1 MAMLDKIQLM
11 LHVAFFPFKD
21 LLYACNDELVEM
33 ALHVH
38 HQNKNSNAKI
48 KAFLD
53 KLYPSLLSECAPSSL
68 DEINLLLEKFHP
80 YLFHPYFSPAC
91 SSVEEMERRLY
102 EHYFLL
108 IHQFTRALLSHRDG
122 EMVLKY
128 WKHELGPHDGQLADV
143 WQAYTE
149 LDKVHLFSILSR
161 LIPLDLFVACY
172 YASNRLHEPLQL
184 DGLYQHINLAD
195 APLHE
200 VLRNGVSENHMHA
213 SAAFTFTM
221 LWQSCMNFNGDFSRH
236 PIGLYLKQFKAS
248 YACKSGQ
255 IKEYILTAQLIRHML
270 ARYIAAEPLIPISEW
285 VRGNIR
291 HHASLIQDLIA
302 NDKRFAA
309 VEELKQGLEVI
320 KKEFAGDGHIDG
332 VDWITSIFG
341 EYRHINT
348 YGENIFLH
356 QVMMH
361 IAKLAET
368 GGTAAT
374 NEFLSLFFRYLRI
387 KNEFYQQV
395 NQSNAV
401 KGLDYFRSYFDR
413 ATSGFDS
420 QDVRYFQ
427 DMLRN
432 LFQNQYLKKV
442 ELRLSIAN
450 RESTNR
456 KNILRLL
463 QAYKQILVEDY
474 QVEQNGEAGFPRI
487 GLVYHLIK
495 QKDDIDKDWRQ
506 YQRDPSR
513 LEFLH
518 YGQIQQQ
525 YMDKVRNLLRL
536 RNRIPYLSNF
546 VVGLDAASLENNTPI
561 QVFGPVFEAA
571 RNSDND
577 QMLMVDRD
585 GHKTRQQSLFF
596 TFHVGED
603 FRHLTSGLRRI
614 DEVMDYCK
622 LHSGDRI
629 GHGIALGVSVDQWV
643 RENGQIILPRGEYLD
658 NLLWTWGVY
667 TRSSDINSKTYAYLQ
682 HKIHEVVGSVLKDSF
697 EYHISIEMLYEVYQR
712 RFRPIK
718 DLFTVSYSDSVAN
731 TGDRRRNRYLQ
742 FLTRMYHD
750 KVYLERL
757 VAPIYVRTTDIEKEI
772 AIDMQRY
779 VRDKV
784 ALNGIVVEI
793 NPTSNF
799 VIGDM
804 KSIDDNQFFGIHKQS
819 RPDAPKAMINV
830 NTDDPIVFNTNISN
844 EFAYLY
850 YGMLYRGIGRSEAL
864 RWIEYIRK
872 SGMDTSFIRD
882 NVSNYEYLR
891 QLDCVL
897 AALQDPYYC
906 EEG

>member
-1 MAMLDKIQLM
+1 MAMLNKMQLM

-21 LLYACNDELVEM
+21 LLYVRNDELVET

-38 HQNKNSNAKI
+38 HQNKKSNVRI

-53 KLYPSLLSECAPSSL
+53 KLYPSLLSVCAPASL

-80 YLFHPYFSPAC
+80 YLFQPYFPSAC
-91 SSVEEMERRLY
+91 SSAEEMECLLY
-102 EHYFLL
+102 DHYFLL

-128 WKHELGPHDGQLADV
+128 WNHELGPEDGQLADV
-143 WQAYTE
+143 WQSYNE

-161 LIPLDLFVACY
+161 LIPLDLFVAYY
-172 YASNRLHEPLQL
+172 YASNCLYAPLQL

-195 APLHE
+195 APLHD
-200 VLRNGVSENHMHA
+200 VLRNGVAENHMHA

-236 PIGLYLKQFKAS
+236 SIGLYLKQFKAS
-248 YACKSGQ
+248 YSCKSDQ
-255 IKEYILTAQLIRHML
+255 IKEYILTAQLIRHVL
-270 ARYIAAEPLIPISEW
+270 ARYIATDSSMQVSKW
-285 VRGNIR
+285 IR
-291 HHASLIQDLIA
+291 ENLRRHAPVIQDLIA
-302 NDKRFAA
+302 NDTRFAT

-320 KKEFAGDGHIDG
+320 KKEFVGDDHTYG
-332 VDWITSIFG
+332 VDWIFSIFR

-361 IAKLAET
+361 KAKLTEA
-368 GGTAAT
+368 GGTTAMS
-374 NEFLSLFFRYLRI
+374 EFLSLFFRYLRI

-413 ATSGFDS
+413 ATSGFNS

-456 KNILRLL
+456 KNILRVL
-463 QAYKQILVEDY
+463 QAYKQILFEDY
-474 QVEQNGEAGFPRI
+474 QIEQNSEAGFPRI
-487 GLVYHLIK
+487 GIVYHLIK

-506 YQRDPSR
+506 YQRDTSR

-525 YMDKVRNLLRL
+525 YMDKVHMLLRL

-546 VVGLDAASLENNTPI
+546 IVGLDAASLENNTPI

-577 QMLMVDRD
+577 QMLMVDRN

-596 TFHVGED
+596 TFHAGED
-603 FRHLTSGLRRI
+603 FRHLASGLRRI

-629 GHGIALGVSVDQWV
+629 GHGIALGMSVDQWV
-643 RENGQIILPRGEYLD
+643 RENGQVILPRGEYLD
-658 NLLWTWGVY
+658 NLLWTWGIY

-682 HKIHEVVGSVLKDSF
+682 HKINEVAGSILKDSF
-697 EYHISIEMLYEVYQR
+697 EYHISIEMLYEVYRR

-718 DLFTVSYSDSVAN
+718 DLFKGSSSDSIAN
-731 TGDRRRNRYLQ
+731 AGGRRGNRYLQ

-750 KVYLERL
+750 KTYLERL
-757 VAPIYVRTTDIEKEI
+757 AAPIYVKTTDIEKEI
-772 AIDMQRY
+772 LMDMQRY
-779 VRDKV
+779 VRDKI

-804 KSIDDNQFFGIHKQS
+804 KSFNDNQFFQIQEQS
-819 RPDAPKAMINV
+819 SPNAPNALISV

-850 YGMLYRGIGRSEAL
+850 YGMLYRGISRSEAL